1 MKKTPNKKKEEKP
14 MDFLD
19 SFNAKETKENNEI
32 SKNDPQIDNENKIY
46 KVRVTHPSLR
56 IRRAPSLQA
65 EIVDFITDKGEYI
78 ILDEVNGWGKID
90 ENKWIMLSYTQ
101 II

>member
-1 MKKTPNKKKEEKP
+1 MPKKSKPKKEEKP
-14 MDFLD
+14 VDFLD
-19 SFNAKETKENNEI
+19 TFNQEEIKVEAPIQEPENTT
-32 SKNDPQIDNENKIY
+32 Y
-46 KVRVTHPSLR
+46 KVKVTHPSLR
-56 IRRAPSLQA
+56 IRRAPNLQA
-65 EIVDFITDKGEYI
+65 EIVDFITDKGEYT